1 MTYPVRASQ
10 PMVAPLETMTV
21 PFRPTLAGIV
31 TATVIVHGRQPQVD
45 DGGHHG
51 GPPQV
56 IPFQHFTIGAAIEVL
71 TPGSTTPVARSAEKI
86 VITSPEMSTRLVVTA
101 TAAASAADLAAD
113 WTVRITNTADGA
125 VGPPLGPAR
134 FDVTVRYQE
143 QAGNLGKVDH
153 IVVLMMENRSF
164 DHLLGYLS
172 LPGDGGRDDIEG
184 LTGQEFNRD
193 SAGVKHPVAL
203 RTPPDV
209 PPAPG
214 GRPYPATAFLND
226 PEHGL
231 DEVTKQLAGDAELPS
246 NAGFVK
252 NFAEKLDRD
261 AAHLPP
267 LLHAESRSDTID
279 SEGVLEISFRPAR
292 PGPLTVATQCTGNPV
307 SSETGQLASLG
318 VYLPGASQP
327 IAFVRSPLGRPSLSL
342 RVAVSQDELDAASG
356 NWTARIFN
364 ATRQALPFTTI
375 IDYVEQDHDRR
386 WQERPEAVMSY
397 YHAEHV
403 PVYDLLARHFTV
415 CDHWFASLAT
425 DTWPN
430 RLFALTGGS
439 GGVTTTP
446 SGGGVVDDPP
456 GYTLKTVF
464 EVLQDHGVEWG
475 YNFSDAPFALVFE
488 RLAQDA
494 TFTSRMR
501 RLDDFYGRAATGEL
515 PAVTWIDPN
524 FTDIPD
530 DPDRA
535 SDDHPPGD
543 IARGQALVA
552 EVYSHLIAS
561 PAWPKT
567 LFIIVYDEHGG
578 FYDHVPP
585 EQAVDNATTTYGP
598 RVPALLVTPYVS
610 PGSVSKVTYDH
621 TSLLAT
627 ILQRFCRQPDGQL
640 PDMGARVE
648 RANDVGS
655 ALTASPTTFDPPAPP
670 APTDAVFVPS
680 PPTDRMSF
688 GTVLHTAL
696 FGF

>member
-10 PMVAPLETMTV
+10 QTVAPLETMTV
-21 PFRPTLAGIV
+21 AFRPTLPGIV
-31 TATVIVHGRQPQVD
+31 TTTVIVHGRQPRPD
-45 DGGHHG
+45 DGDHHG
-51 GPPQV
+51 GPTPV
-56 IPFQHFTIGAAIEVL
+56 MPFRPFTIGAVVEVF
-71 TPGSTTPVARSAEKI
+71 TPGSTTAVARSAAKK

-101 TAAASAADLAAD
+101 TAAASATDLVGD

-125 VGPPLGPAR
+125 APPLGPAR
-134 FDVTVRYQE
+134 YDVTVRYQE
-143 QAGNLGKVDH
+143 QAGNLGKIDH

-172 LPGDGGRDDIEG
+172 LPDDGGWADIEG
-184 LTGQEFNRD
+184 LTGEEFNRD
-193 SAGVKHPVAL
+193 SAGVKHLVTL
-203 RTPPDV
+203 RMPPDV

-231 DEVTKQLAGDAELPS
+231 DEVTKQLDGDAEHKS

-252 NFAEKLDRD
+252 NFADKLDRD

-267 LLHAESRSDTID
+267 LLHTESRSDTID
-279 SEGVLEISFRPAR
+279 SEGVLEIPFRPDR
-292 PGPLTVATQCTGNPV
+292 PGPLTVATQCTGHPV

-327 IAFVRSPLGRPSLSL
+327 IAFVRTPLGTPTLSV
-342 RVAVSQDELDAASG
+342 RVDVSQNELDTASG
-356 NWTARIFN
+356 EWTARIFN
-364 ATRQALPFTTI
+364 ATRQTLPFTTI
-375 IDYVEQDHDRR
+375 LSYVEQDHDRR

-415 CDHWFASLAT
+415 CDHWYASMAT

-439 GGVTTTP
+439 GGLTTTP
-446 SGGGVVDDPP
+446 SGDGVVDAPP
-456 GYTLKTVF
+456 GYTLKTIF

-475 YNFSDAPFALVFE
+475 YNFSDAPFALVFQ
-488 RLAQDA
+488 RVAQDA

-501 RLDDFYGRAATGEL
+501 RLDDFYDRAATGEL
-515 PAVTWIDPN
+515 PSVTWIDPN

-567 LFIIVYDEHGG
+567 LFIVVYDEHGG
-578 FYDHVPP
+578 FYDHVTP
-585 EQAVDNATTTYGP
+585 EPAVDDATTTYGP

-610 PGSVSKVTYDH
+610 PQSVSKVTYDH

-627 ILQRFCRQPDGQL
+627 ILRRFCRQPDGQL
-640 PDMGARVE
+640 PDMGTRVE
-648 RANDVGS
+648 LANDVGA
-655 ALTASPTTFDPPAPP
+655 ALTATPTTFDPSAPP
-670 APTDAVFVPS
+670 APTPAVFVPS